1 MAESLVRA
9 DIVYGASLCLF
20 LTALSQEREEGFV
33 EIADDDLSGDEG
45 INPDEMEELAASIVK
60 EFKEESQLSSL
71 ETALYLL
78 RESLDLRPVDHPLH
92 SKASDNLSLALLVK
106 FHWTGDSSAMGEATH
121 LIHSKMSRGTVP
133 QQSIRAQPEIK
144 VVEEK
149 ELRVCQC
156 VRSFSKISTYFPSR
170 RIQEREIHCSSK
182 RGRSIL
188 ND

>member
-60 EFKEESQLSSL
+60 GFKEESQLSSL

-78 RESLDLRPVDHPLH
+78 RESLDLRPADHPLH
-92 SKASDNLSLALLVK
+92 SNSSHNLALASLVK
-106 FHWTGDSSAMGEATH
+106 FHWTGDNSSLNEAT
-121 LIHSKMSRGTVP
+121 LLMHSKLSEGTLP
-133 QQSIRAQPEIK
+133 QQSAQTQPEIE
-144 VVEEK
+144 VWEEK
-149 ELRVCQC
+149 KLRVCQC
-156 VRSFSKISTYFPSR
+156 MLSFSKISTHFTAG
-170 RIQEREIHCSSK
+170 RI
-182 RGRSIL
+182 
-188 ND
+188 